1 MEAEAETTVAVT
13 TGGEGKI
20 GAFVGAPKNKQTG
33 AARGFAFVQFMDV
46 KLAQPKPSAGGPQ
59 LSIVDQKRK
68 IFVGGLPVSATE
80 KKLKEY
86 FNTFGEVNRAIMVTD
101 LNTKMPRGFGFI
113 QFASEEST
121 ARALKKDRH
130 FLCGQWVEV
139 SLAMPKQ
146 QNAASGTSKLS
157 VQARPF
163 YPTTSSNFATA
174 ANYPDVVNIVPVVTP
189 MNCVVSNAF
198 NPHIGFEVPGMILSD
213 GVSNSVGANYSYQN
227 PYLGG
232 GGVQPQGS
240 AVYLQAAH
248 YYSEIM
254 EAEAETSTVTVTTGG
269 EGEEAAEP
277 RQGVPLGTS
286 ESELRAHFSQFGT
299 VAFVGAPKNKRFGFG
314 LRLGAYIEHLLVSN
328 FLCLLGPRALKVRRV
343 RMAFLHMDVKLA
355 QPKPSAGGPQ
365 LSPGDQKRKIFVD
378 SLSTSLKEY
387 ISNFGE
393 VNQAIVV
400 TDLNTKMPRGFS
412 FIQFASEESTAR
424 ALKKDRHFLCGQ

>member
-13 TGGEGKI
+13 TGGEGEIVRGRKLLSH
-20 GAFVGAPKNKQTG
+20 GKVFVGGVPLGTSESELRAQFSRFGTVAFVGAPKNKQTG
-33 AARGFAFVQFMDV
+33 AARGFAFVQFVNPDDAAAAIAAGPDRNVIRGTTMDI
-46 KLAQPKPSAGGPQ
+46 KLAQLKPSAGGPQ
-59 LSIVDQKRK
+59 LSPGDQKRK

-86 FNTFGEVNRAIMVTD
+86 FNKFGEVNRAIVVID

-121 ARALKKDRH
+121 ARALKKDKH

-163 YPTTSSNFATA
+163 YPTTSSNFTTA
-174 ANYPDVVNIVPVVTP
+174 ANYPDVVNIVPMVTP
-189 MNCVVSNAF
+189 MNCVISNAF

-213 GVSNSVGANYSYQN
+213 GVSNSVSANYSYQN

-248 YYSEIM
+248 YYS
-254 EAEAETSTVTVTTGG
+254 
-269 EGEEAAEP
+269 
-277 RQGVPLGTS
+277 GV
-286 ESELRAHFSQFGT
+286 
-299 VAFVGAPKNKRFGFG
+299 
-314 LRLGAYIEHLLVSN
+314 
-328 FLCLLGPRALKVRRV
+328 
-343 RMAFLHMDVKLA
+343 MM
-355 QPKPSAGGPQ
+355 
-365 LSPGDQKRKIFVD
+365 
-378 SLSTSLKEY
+378 
-387 ISNFGE
+387 
-393 VNQAIVV
+393 
-400 TDLNTKMPRGFS
+400 
-412 FIQFASEESTAR
+412 
-424 ALKKDRHFLCGQ
+424 